1 MISNLFYDVSIV
13 NLYTEA
19 ALKVIGVLI
28 DIVFELD
35 EYVHA
40 EFENVLPVIAIV
52 HDPEMVGTKTNAV
65 VGVPPEFRVSA
76 VAVVES

>member
-1 MISNLFYDVSIV
+1 
-13 NLYTEA
+13 
-19 ALKVIGVLI
+19 
-28 DIVFELD
+28 
-35 EYVHA
+35 VHD